1 MNAGVT
7 DRLSAR
13 LQTARIGF
21 DSQPRPMMIYSTM
34 SGKKEPFLPIH
45 ENRVNIFVCGPTVY
59 DDSHI
64 GHARTYIAFD
74 VVARYLKYKGHSVFY
89 LQNITDVDDKIIQRA
104 SELAVGPLALARKFE
119 HRYLEDMQALGVTNV
134 NLYARATEHIPEI
147 ISQIERLVGLGFA
160 YETETGVY
168 FDESRFE
175 DFGRLSHQTF
185 EDAVRHRIEPDAT
198 KRNPGDFSLWKKRED
213 GAEVTW
219 NSPWGRGRPGWHIED
234 TAITETYFGPQYD
247 IHGGA
252 MDLIFP
258 HHEAEIAQMEATS
271 GKKPLVRAWMHT
283 GFLNVKGEKMSKSL
297 GNFMTVREM
306 LEKCDADAFRLF
318 VLLAHYRSPI
328 DFSEEVL
335 EQSRKSL
342 ERIRHLIEIIEERLE
357 TPGEIM
363 ETECVDP
370 ILVKAKREFLEAM
383 DDDFN
388 TPYALRAVFDLV
400 REVNRRINEKTMSKK
415 ALEET
420 KLLLDEFGGILGIS
434 FYSGLEMS
442 RGREED
448 MAHDLIE
455 LLIGT
460 RQKLREKKD
469 WELADWIR
477 DRMTDLGIVLED
489 AEYRGKYTLR
499 GETCRNRKT

>member
-1 MNAGVT
+1 M
-7 DRLSAR
+7 L
-13 LQTARIGF
+13 
-21 DSQPRPMMIYSTM
+21 IYSTL
-34 SGKKEPFLPIH
+34 SGKKEPFQPIH
-45 ENRVNIFVCGPTVY
+45 KNRINIFVCGPTVY
-59 DDSHI
+59 DNSHI

-74 VVARYLKYKGHSVFY
+74 VVARYLKYKGFSVFY

-104 SELAVGPLALARKFE
+104 SELAVGPLALACKFE
-119 HRYLEDMQALGVTNV
+119 RRYLEDMQALGVTNV

-147 ISQIERLVGLGFA
+147 ISQIQRLVELGYA
-160 YETETGVY
+160 YETDTGVY

-175 DFGRLSHQTF
+175 DFGKLSHQTL
-185 EDAVRHRIEPDAT
+185 EEVARHRIEPDQT

-219 NSPWGRGRPGWHIED
+219 DSPWGRGRPGWHIED

-297 GNFMTVREM
+297 GNFMTIREM
-306 LEKCDADAFRLF
+306 LERCDADAFRLF

-342 ERIRHLIEIIEERLE
+342 ERIRHLIKIIDEQLE
-357 TPGEIM
+357 TPGEIT
-363 ETECVDP
+363 ETEGIDA
-370 ILVKAKREFLEAM
+370 ILIKAKVEFLEAM

-388 TPYALRAVFDLV
+388 TVYALSAVFDLV
-400 REVNRRINEKTMSKK
+400 RDINRRISGKTVSKK
-415 ALEET
+415 ALRDT
-420 KLLLDEFGGILGIS
+420 KHLLEEFGGILGIS
-434 FYSGLEMS
+434 LSSGSEIPT
-442 RGREED
+442 GKED
-448 MAHDLIE
+448 DMPSDLIE
-455 LLIGT
+455 LLMEI
-460 RQKLREKKD
+460 RQRLREKKD
-469 WELADWIR
+469 WELADQIR
-477 DRMTDLGIVLED
+477 ERMKELNVVLED
-489 AEYRGKYTLR
+489 SQAGDKYTLR
-499 GETCRNRKT
+499 GENCLNRKTYNQQ

>member
-1 MNAGVT
+1 VT

-34 SGKKEPFLPIH
+34 SDKKEPFLPIH
-45 ENRVNIFVCGPTVY
+45 NNRVNIFVCGPTVY
-59 DDSHI
+59 DNSHI

-74 VVARYLKYKGHSVFY
+74 VVARYLKYKGFSVFY

-104 SELAVGPLALARKFE
+104 SELEIEPAVLARKFE
-119 HRYLEDMQALGVTNV
+119 RRYLEDMQALGVTNV

-147 ISQIERLVGLGFA
+147 ISQIERLVELGFA

-175 DFGRLSHQTF
+175 DFGKLSHLTL
-185 EDAVRHRIEPDAT
+185 EEVARHRIEPDPT
-198 KRNPGDFSLWKKRED
+198 KKNPGDFSLWKKRED
-213 GAEVTW
+213 GADVTW
-219 NSPWGRGRPGWHIED
+219 DSPWGRGRPGWHIED

-271 GKKPLVRAWMHT
+271 GKKPLVRCWMHT

-297 GNFMTVREM
+297 GNFMTIREM
-306 LEKCDADAFRLF
+306 LERCDADTFRLF

-342 ERIRHLIEIIEERLE
+342 ERIRHLIKIIEEQLE
-357 TPGEIM
+357 TQGEIL
-363 ETECVDP
+363 ETKGFDA
-370 ILVKAKREFLEAM
+370 ILIKAKAEFLEAM

-400 REVNRRINEKTMSKK
+400 RDINRRINEKTASKK
-415 ALEET
+415 TLKDTKQLLE
-420 KLLLDEFGGILGIS
+420 EFGGIFGIS
-434 FYSGLEMS
+434 FSSGSEMS
-442 RGREED
+442 IGED
-448 MAHDLIE
+448 MTRDLIE
-455 LLIGT
+455 LLMEI
-460 RQKLREKKD
+460 RQTLREKKD
-469 WELADWIR
+469 RELADQIR
-477 DRMTDLGIVLED
+477 TG
-489 AEYRGKYTLR
+489 
-499 GETCRNRKT
+499 